1 MLIIVLCSLSVPFDK
16 YFFVNFKL
24 NFLSQLLLTKCWDA
38 LIDEMAVLLLSK
50 EVLA

>member
-1 MLIIVLCSLSVPFDK
+1 MFLIVLCRLSVPFDK
-16 YFFVNFKL
+16 YFFCNFKL

-38 LIDEMAVLLLSK
+38 LIDDMAVLLLSL